1 MKDIILPPNT
11 DELDALFP
19 PCDHRID
26 FTSNPVDVVWL
37 RTSDALLAITT
48 LTCGCTG
55 RAAVPLSQL
64 TDTRDI
70 PTILGYGPE
79 LCADSFKN
87 AARSREHHALD
98 VLKCEV
104 ILMQS
109 GSTVGKSW
117 FTALKEATQF
127 LLDKETN
134 S

>member
-26 FTSNPVDVVWL
+26 FTSNPVSVDWV
-37 RTSDALLAITT
+37 RTADAIAAITV
-48 LTCGCTG
+48 LTCGCRG
-55 RAAVPLSQL
+55 VASVPLSRL
-64 TDTRDI
+64 TDIRDI

-79 LCADSFKN
+79 LCAKSFMN
-87 AARSREHHALD
+87 AARNRDHHALD

-127 LLDKETN
+127 LLDKETK